1 MIDEVKPMVMERLRA
16 WVRHRKSYPTN
27 VLYYRDGVSTGQYEQ
42 VKKDEL
48 VQIRQAYEAIVK
60 KPLKKLTAIVAVKR
74 HHTRL
79 YPIKDQGMKNGNCV
93 PGTMVDSGITSPYFS
108 DFYLQSHHGLQ
119 GTAIPTHYF
128 PLVVS
133 ASPLS
138 LILYLS
144 HYLSSPSTYA
154 PIILY

>member
-1 MIDEVKPMVMERLRA
+1 MERLKA
-16 WVRHRKSYPTN
+16 WVQHRKSYPTN
-27 VLYYRDGVSTGQYEQ
+27 VLYYRDGVSTGQYDQ

-74 HHTRL
+74 HHTHL
-79 YPIKDQGMKNGNCV
+79 YPVKGQGMKNGNCI

-128 PLVVS
+128 TLVVS
-133 ASPLS
+133 AHLLPICFLLS
-138 LILYLS
+138 FFTFCIRSCDTIL
-144 HYLSSPSTYA
+144 T
-154 PIILY
+154 I